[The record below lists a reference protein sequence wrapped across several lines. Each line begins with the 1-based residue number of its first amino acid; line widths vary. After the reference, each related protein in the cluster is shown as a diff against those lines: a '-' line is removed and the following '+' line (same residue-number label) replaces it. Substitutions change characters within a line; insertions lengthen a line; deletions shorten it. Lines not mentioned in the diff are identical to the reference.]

1 MVGAFL
7 EFLEQQANRAETL
20 YILGDLFDQWLGDD
34 DDLDPH
40 PAVVAALTR
49 LTASGVTVALLHGNH
64 DFLLGERFAART
76 GCQLLRDPTVIEVH
90 GTPVL
95 IMHGD
100 TLCTDDLAYQ
110 ALRAQVRDPANQAR
124 FLALPLPR
132 RAAEAD
138 SLRSASQQQT
148 RLKPQ
153 DIMMPV
159 LARSSARCVSMA
171 YFTLST
177 ATLTAR
183 RYIHFASMA
192 NAQHESSLV
201 TGTANHTLSS
211 GIMPVIELWRHRY
224 GIPLPSLPS
233 RNCPVLLGDTAHP
246 NGGRMRKSGQKDII
260 GNTTT

>member
-7 EFLEQQANRAETL
+7 EFLEQQANHAETL

-132 RAAEAD
+132 RAAEAA

-153 DIMMPV
+153 DIMDASPSTVERTMRKHGV
-159 LARSSARCVSMA
+159 LHLIHGHTHRPAIHSFRIDGQC
-171 YFTLST
+171 
-177 ATLTAR
+177 ATR
-183 RYIHFASMA
+183 I
-192 NAQHESSLV
+192 V
-201 TGTANHTLSS
+201 
-211 GIMPVIELWRHRY
+211 
-224 GIPLPSLPS
+224 
-233 RNCPVLLGDTAHP
+233 LGDWYRQPHVVIWDNAGYRVVETPVRNTAL
-246 NGGRMRKSGQKDII
+246 
-260 GNTTT
+260 